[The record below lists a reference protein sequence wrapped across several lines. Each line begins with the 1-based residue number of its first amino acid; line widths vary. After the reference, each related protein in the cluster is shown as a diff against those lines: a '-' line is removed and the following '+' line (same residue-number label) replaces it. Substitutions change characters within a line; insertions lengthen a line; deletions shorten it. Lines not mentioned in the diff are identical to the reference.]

1 MKRFLFFLS
10 AAAILATSA
19 GCCCGERLFNLCCA
33 GSCPYGAQY
42 GYDGDGCCSSC
53 GSTGG
58 GCSDCYASRG
68 HQRGRG
74 PGGAAMYD
82 DAMMAENE
90 AAMAGPQAIVSNHPA
105 DGHPLVRRR
114 RNSGGEYEFA
124 AGPPTGGVAYPYYT
138 TRGPRDF
145 LARTPR
151 DIGP

>member
-1 MKRFLFFLS
+1 
-10 AAAILATSA
+10 
-19 GCCCGERLFNLCCA
+19 
-33 GSCPYGAQY
+33 
-42 GYDGDGCCSSC
+42 
-53 GSTGG
+53 
-58 GCSDCYASRG
+58 
-68 HQRGRG
+68 
-74 PGGAAMYD
+74 MYD

>member
-1 MKRFLFFLS
+1 M
-10 AAAILATSA
+10 
-19 GCCCGERLFNLCCA
+19 
-33 GSCPYGAQY
+33 
-42 GYDGDGCCSSC
+42 
-53 GSTGG
+53 
-58 GCSDCYASRG
+58 
-68 HQRGRG
+68 
-74 PGGAAMYD
+74 MYD

-114 RNSGGEYEFA
+114 RNAGGEYEFA
-124 AGPPTGGVAYPYYT
+124 AGPPSGGVAYPYYT